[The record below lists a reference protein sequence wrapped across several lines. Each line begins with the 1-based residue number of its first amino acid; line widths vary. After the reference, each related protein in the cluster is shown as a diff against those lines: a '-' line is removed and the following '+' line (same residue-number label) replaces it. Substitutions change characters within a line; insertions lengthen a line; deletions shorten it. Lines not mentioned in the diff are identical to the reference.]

1 MTLNEFFKLNPRA
14 GIAFSGGADS
24 AYLLAEAVRLG
35 AEVTAYCVHSEFQ
48 PQFEIDDAIKVAG
61 HLKAELKI
69 LEISIL
75 GDDAI
80 TANPPDRCYHCKKQ
94 IMGAIKEAAI
104 SDGYE
109 LLLDGT
115 NASDDADDRPGMR
128 ALAEFGIRSPLR
140 ECGITKEE
148 VRKGARAAGLDV
160 WDKPSY
166 ACLATRVPEG
176 ELITQAKLRG
186 AEKAESLMMAMGFRD
201 FRVRW
206 RGHDGLVQVK
216 ADQYDEAIARQHE
229 IETAL
234 GRYYDYVEIDEKTR

>member
-24 AYLLAEAVRLG
+24 AYLLGEAVRLG

-48 PQFEIDDAIKVAG
+48 PDFEIDDAIRVAG

-75 GDDAI
+75 GDDVI
-80 TANPPDRCYHCKKQ
+80 TANPPDRCYHCKKR
-94 IMGAIKEAAI
+94 IMGAIKEAAA

-148 VRKGARAAGLDV
+148 VRKGAREAGLDI

-216 ADQYDEAIARQHE
+216 ADQCEEALARQHE

-234 GRYYDYVEIDEKTR
+234 GRYYDHVEIDEKTR